1 MPQIIL
7 IMFVFV
13 ICKIV
18 MKKNI
23 QDVTKHWISCNM
35 AKVNLTLPITQHYCQ
50 FRVIDS
56 ITFWWFLIEI
66 NLPVNVQ
73 FKSIKGKKSMISSL
87 IHHVFFTKRM
97 FVFVLVKFH
106 RQCRFKFQIMLT
118 FRLSTILKLVSLDTS
133 YFICY
138 ASRIVQIDDP
148 YWFHKVNFISMYTA
162 HYKCLCTLFCMSKG
176 GRHICFTIKNIL

>member
-1 MPQIIL
+1 MSRIFWSWWPGVFVFKNKLTIKCILLYTCLYILPQIIL

-106 RQCRFKFQIMLT
+106 R
-118 FRLSTILKLVSLDTS
+118 
-133 YFICY
+133 
-138 ASRIVQIDDP
+138 
-148 YWFHKVNFISMYTA
+148 
-162 HYKCLCTLFCMSKG
+162 
-176 GRHICFTIKNIL
+176 